1 MQSAKKYAS
10 GVKQSDSR
18 LKAYRD
24 NRIAFLRQFA
34 GPYYTS
40 GDGAP
45 EEAEPLNTIF
55 QLVSLYGPHLVYQNP
70 KAMVSTTFPEL
81 RAEGNKLELG
91 LNHLFNEIDFRSTLR
106 TCVVDALFGVGIV
119 KCGLTSGGQQY
130 EVDGYLH
137 DNGQPFCD
145 AVDIDDYV
153 IDPEARRREEAW
165 FEGNRYK
172 MPLSYLREASGYN
185 EKVVDTLKPRENYGN
200 NRKSE
205 DLSRADYKVD
215 EEKLIDYVELIDLWL
230 PKENILVTMAANPDD
245 VQGFVREMQWEGPE
259 RGPYEMLGYHWVPNN
274 LLPLP
279 LVSVIYDLHVLLNK
293 QARKLGRQ
301 ADRQKDLVLFDRTK
315 AEEAK
320 EVQGANDGEMVGVDN
335 VDRFNQVS
343 FGGLNDKGFQNAEML
358 KNWLSIYGGN
368 TDLLGGIMAQSET
381 LGQDQMLMQNASIR
395 VDDMRAQVHHF
406 TKKIIERLAWYLTS
420 DPLIRLPLVKE
431 VAGVQVPITYSAEE
445 REGDFLDFSFD
456 LQPHSMMADTPS
468 RKYQRLQLAMNDVV
482 VPLIQLGAAQ
492 GMMLEVDKVS
502 DLTADLLNLPELKEI
517 FSMQQP
523 QVQVDAPINQGSIET
538 NIRTGAQGGSASPQE
553 KEQGTAT

>member
-1 MQSAKKYAS
+1 MPSAKRYAS
-10 GVKQSDSR
+10 GVKQSDDR
-18 LKAYRD
+18 LKAYRN
-24 NRIAFLRQFA
+24 NRIAFLRQYA

-40 GDGAP
+40 GEGAS
-45 EEAEPLNTIF
+45 EDREPLNTIF
-55 QLVSLYGPHLVYQNP
+55 QLVSLYVPHLVYQNP
-70 KAMVSTTFPEL
+70 KAMATTNFPEL

-91 LNHLFNEIDFRSTLR
+91 LNRLFSEIDLRSTLR
-106 TCVVDALFGVGIV
+106 TCVTDALFGAGIV

-165 FEGNRYK
+165 FEGNKYK
-172 MPLSYLREASGYN
+172 MPLSYLKEASGYN
-185 EKVVDTLKPRENYGN
+185 QKIVDTLKPRENYGN
-200 NRKSE
+200 ERKSE
-205 DLSRADYKVD
+205 DLSRADHKID
-215 EEKLIDYVELIDLWL
+215 EEKLVDYVELVDLWL

-259 RGPYEMLGYHWVPNN
+259 RGPYEMLGFHWVPNN

-279 LVSVIYDLHVLLNK
+279 LTSVIYDLHLLLNK

-315 AEEAK
+315 TEEAK

-343 FGGLNDKGFQNAEML
+343 FGGVNDKGFQNLSML
-358 KNWLSIYGGN
+358 HSELSTYGGN

-395 VDDMRAQVHHF
+395 VDDMRAQVHYF

-420 DPLIRLPLVKE
+420 DPLIELPLIKE
-431 VAGVQVPITYSAEE
+431 ISGVQIPVTYSAKD

-456 LQPHSMMADTPS
+456 LQPHSMQADTPS
-468 RKYQRLQLAMNDVV
+468 RKYQRLQLAMNDVI
-482 VPLIQLGAAQ
+482 VPSIQLGAAQ
-492 GMMLEVDKVS
+492 GLMLKVDKLT
-502 DLTADLLNLPELKEI
+502 DLTADLLNLPELNDI
-517 FSMQQP
+517 CSRQQP
-523 QVQVDAPINQGSIET
+523 QMQVDAPVNQGSIET
-538 NIRTGAQGGSASPQE
+538 NIRTGAQGGSASPE
-553 KEQGTAT
+553 ESETAAL